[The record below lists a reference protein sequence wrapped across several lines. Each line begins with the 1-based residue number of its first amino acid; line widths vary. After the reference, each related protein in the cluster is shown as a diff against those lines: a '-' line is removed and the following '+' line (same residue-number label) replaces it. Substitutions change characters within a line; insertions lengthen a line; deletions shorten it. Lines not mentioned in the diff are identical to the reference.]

1 MKIYFRVITNKNHLP
16 DMYINTVTIKTRS
29 GKYVI
34 DRDITYAEEVR
45 HNKDNHE
52 IIMVFVN
59 PYIWDG
65 ENCNYIKDEN
75 FFDGASVSSIEVE
88 DDAPSGYEVKLVHIF
103 TELMYHKKYNKNGKN
118 VLKLSDI
125 TRDSSPIIITQLKN
139 CGYEYIDELEDV
151 NVNQLIDKCKFV
163 NKDMITNFVECLSEL
178 GVMLRF
184 EDIEYYISCNNESYA
199 ITKALFDNK
208 EMAWNELVKYLN
220 KYVIDIYNSKDILI
234 HYNKDESRI
243 NVVINNEKALEFNI
257 KERIAV

>member
-1 MKIYFRVITNKNHLP
+1 MKGEL
-16 DMYINTVTIKTRS
+16 TI
-29 GKYVI
+29 
-34 DRDITYAEEVR
+34 
-45 HNKDNHE
+45 
-52 IIMVFVN
+52 
-59 PYIWDG
+59 
-65 ENCNYIKDEN
+65 
-75 FFDGASVSSIEVE
+75 
-88 DDAPSGYEVKLVHIF
+88 
-103 TELMYHKKYNKNGKN
+103 MYHKKYNKNGKN

-151 NVNQLIDKCKFV
+151 NVNQLIDKCKFI
-163 NKDMITNFVECLSEL
+163 NKDMITNFVEYLSDL

-184 EDIEYYISCNNESYA
+184 EDIEYYISCNNESYAYA

-234 HYNKDESRI
+234 HYNKDESRV
-243 NVVINNEKALEFNI
+243 NVVINNEKALEFHIKALEFHI